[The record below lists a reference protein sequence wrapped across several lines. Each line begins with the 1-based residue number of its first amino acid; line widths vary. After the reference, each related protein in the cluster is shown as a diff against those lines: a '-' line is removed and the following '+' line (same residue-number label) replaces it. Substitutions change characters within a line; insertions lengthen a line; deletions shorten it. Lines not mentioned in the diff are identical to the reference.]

1 MKVKAKIMD
10 EKKIT
15 STLKRLS
22 MEIIE
27 RNRNL
32 KETVIIGIRTRGVV
46 IGKRILDII
55 KKQEKI
61 NLDFGILDI
70 TLYRDDLSKI
80 GPNPIVKGTEINFDV
95 TDKNIILVDDV
106 LFSGRTVR
114 AALDSIMDFG
124 RPNNVQ
130 LLVLID
136 RGHRELPI
144 QADYIGKVLPTSK
157 REIVEVKLK
166 EIDGIDEV
174 LIVEEEG
181 I

>member
-1 MKVKAKIMD
+1 MKIKARIMD
-10 EKKIT
+10 SKKIAT
-15 STLKRLS
+15 TIKRLA
-22 MEIIE
+22 MEIVE

-32 KETVIIGIRTRGVV
+32 KETAIIGIRTRGVF
-46 IGKRILDII
+46 IGKRILEII
-55 KKQEKI
+55 EKQEGET
-61 NLDFGILDI
+61 LDFGVLDI

-95 TDKNIILVDDV
+95 TDKDIILVDDV

-124 RPNNVQ
+124 RPKTIQ

-157 REIVEVKLK
+157 REIIEVKLK
-166 EIDGIDEV
+166 EVDGMDEV
-174 LIVEEEG
+174 IIVEEEG